1 MKRHIALIL
10 PLLLAAYPAGA
21 SDTGTGPDAGY
32 PPDIGPDV
40 LVLEAAAIDRTVLQA
55 ESVILIVPQ
64 AAATSAETFT
74 VFVETPWSDPALPAL
89 LSEKEV
95 FRSCGITYDPNA
107 SDYRLNRTTETPYL
121 DNRRGRESGFTRYP
135 EDIKTSRYRRC

>member
-1 MKRHIALIL
+1 MKRHLALIL
-10 PLLLAAYPAGA
+10 PLLLAAFPAGA
-21 SDTGTGPDAGY
+21 TDTGTGPDAGY
-32 PPDIGPDV
+32 PPDIGPGV
-40 LVLEAAAIDRTVLQA
+40 LVLEAASIDRTILQA

-64 AAATSAETFT
+64 AAALSGETYT
-74 VFVETPWSDPALPAL
+74 VFVKAEWRDPALPAL

-95 FRSCGITYDPNA
+95 FRLCGITYDPNA

-121 DNRRGRESGFTRYP
+121 DNRRSRESDFTRYP